1 MCFYSLRKKTLNSSG
16 VDHIREE
23 ILIGVAIAQ
32 RVSLADLSATE
43 YSELHRRSFNE
54 LSCAS
59 RQPTALLPVS
69 ITP

>member
-1 MCFYSLRKKTLNSSG
+1 MCSGAFESEILG
-16 VDHIREE
+16 VDHTRDE

-32 RVSLADLSATE
+32 RVSLADLSATK
-43 YSELHRRSFNE
+43 YPELHRLAFNE

-59 RQPTALLPVS
+59 RQPTALPPAS